1 MNPSLSA
8 LPMTAPD
15 FYSTHYRKYHEKTFY
30 IDPSGFLLPFV
41 QHLKPGAHVLDIGCG
56 SGRDLLWL
64 KKKGFDPVGVERS
77 QGLADLARHHSGCR
91 VISGDFHCFD
101 FSGMEADGI
110 LLAGALV
117 HLEKTQVLPVLERI
131 LQGLKPEGILF
142 FSVKQGEGC
151 TADGFGR
158 RFHLWHREELH
169 SVVKG
174 LPVSLRS
181 TTSNRSALETGETW
195 LGVLVEKI
203 NPK

>member
-1 MNPSLSA
+1 MVVCMVQKCHFYETECQAYFDRTVNLDPGPFL
-8 LPMTAPD
+8 AP
-15 FYSTHYRKYHEKTFY
+15 FAAR
-30 IDPSGFLLPFV
+30 LLP
-41 QHLKPGAHVLDIGCG
+41 GARVVDIGCG

-158 RFHLWHREELH
+158 RFHLWHREEPH
-169 SVVKG
+169 SVVKA
-174 LPVSLRS
+174 LPVSLLS